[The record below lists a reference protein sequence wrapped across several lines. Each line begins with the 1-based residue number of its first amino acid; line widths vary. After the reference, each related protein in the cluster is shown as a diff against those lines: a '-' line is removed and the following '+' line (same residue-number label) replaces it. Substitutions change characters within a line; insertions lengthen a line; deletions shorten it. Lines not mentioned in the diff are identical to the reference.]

1 MARKAPIP
9 YCSENDRKTL
19 SEWVNSRSMECRLVE
34 RARIINK
41 LLDGEQVQK
50 VARDI
55 ETSQKTV
62 IEWRDRFITNGIK
75 GLYDLPRSGK
85 PPKYDKE
92 FRNLVLKTLELPP
105 PKVDGFVKT
114 IYY

>member
-62 IEWRDRFITNGIK
+62 IEWRDRFVTTGSKVCMICHA
-75 GLYDLPRSGK
+75 LASPRNMIRSS
-85 PPKYDKE
+85 
-92 FRNLVLKTLELPP
+92 V
-105 PKVDGFVKT
+105 
-114 IYY
+114 IWS